1 MAGISWIKIET
12 TLPRKPVVLTLRRL
26 LKKSQNEVIGMLVRL
41 LCWAD
46 GVTEDGTLRGL
57 IVDDLDI
64 VVDCEGFG
72 AALLQAG
79 WLTQDEE
86 LSFSEWDR
94 HNGQGAK
101 RRAEKARCEVMA
113 RACGKR
119 GQSVDKNVHAQDTKS
134 PQEDTECPRSVQL
147 DKIRINK
154 SANALSA
161 GARACEDYVTSG
173 ENEPA
178 VATPEPDPIGV
189 AAAHLC
195 KVYPKRTYLN
205 ATIKAAYRDCIND
218 GITPEALLECL
229 RLEQMSKAWEEEDG
243 RYIPKLLVWLS
254 ERRFQPL
261 LKQAQRIRPAV
272 TMNKQALIED
282 LPEGI

>member
-1 MAGISWIKIET
+1 MAGISWIKVET

-26 LKKSQNEVIGMLVRL
+26 LKKSQNEVVGMLVRL

-57 IVDDLDI
+57 IVDDLDT

-72 AALLQAG
+72 AALLQTG
-79 WLTQDEE
+79 WLTQGED

-101 RRAEKARCEVMA
+101 RRAEKQRSEAMA

-119 GQSVDKNVHAQDTKS
+119 GQIVDKNVHAQDTKS
-134 PQEDTECPRSVQL
+134 LQEDTECPRSVPL

-154 SANALSA
+154 SANALNA
-161 GARACEDYVTSG
+161 GACACEDFADSG
-173 ENEPA
+173 TAEVE
-178 VATPEPDPIGV
+178 TPERDTRSG
-189 AAAHLC
+189 AAELC
-195 KVYPKRTYLN
+195 KAYPKRTFLN
-205 ATIKAAYRDCIND
+205 ATVQAAYDGCLAE
-218 GITPEALLECL
+218 GITHEVLTECL
-229 RLEQMSKAWEEEDG
+229 RLEKLSPAWCEQDG
-243 RYIPKLLVWLS
+243 RYIPKLVVWLN
-254 ERRFQPL
+254 ERRFEPHL
-261 LKQAQRIRPAV
+261 AQAQRVRPAV
-272 TMNKQALIED
+272 AVNKKVLIDD